1 MVGEKD
7 FSKLF
12 AANAPYWHLCTPGQ
26 LSGILFSSKEDY
38 VYAMN
43 LIALCAALYLRR
55 VKIYTFQVMS
65 NHLHFVLSGSKENV
79 LVFFDEF
86 HRRLHRFYASGK
98 ELHKLRGFKCNL
110 FEINDMNYLRNVIA
124 YVNRNGFVVNR
135 HVTPFSYLWG
145 PNRFFFFPDSDFDAV
160 VPIAKVSQKERQ
172 RIFRTHYNDFPDNYF
187 FTNGY
192 ISPVCYCHISEC
204 EAFFHDAHQYFH
216 YLSRRVESFSEIAN
230 QLGDKIVYTD
240 DEVFSAAIALS
251 VKNYD
256 IKKLGALGPD
266 QRTELARNLH
276 FTYHA
281 SNKQICRVLGLD
293 KAFVDAMF
301 PVAK

>member
-1 MVGEKD
+1 M
-7 FSKLF
+7 
-12 AANAPYWHLCTPGQ
+12 
-26 LSGILFSSKEDY
+26 
-38 VYAMN
+38 
-43 LIALCAALYLRR
+43 
-55 VKIYTFQVMS
+55 
-65 NHLHFVLSGSKENV
+65 
-79 LVFFDEF
+79 
-86 HRRLHRFYASGK
+86 
-98 ELHKLRGFKCNL
+98 RGFKCNL
-110 FEINDMNYLRNVIA
+110 FEIIDLNYLRNVIA

-135 HVTPFSYLWG
+135 HVTPLSYMWG

-172 RIFRTHYNDFPDNYF
+172 RIFRTHYNDFPDSYF

-251 VKNYD
+251 AKNYD
-256 IKKLGALGPD
+256 IKKLSALSAD
-266 QRTELARNLH
+266 KRTELARSLH
-276 FTYHA
+276 FSYNA
-281 SNKQICRVLGLD
+281 SNKQISRVLGLD

>member
-43 LIALCAALYLRR
+43 LIALCAALYWGR

-65 NHLHFVLSGSKENV
+65 NHLHFVLSGSKEDV
-79 LVFFDEF
+79 LEFFEEF
-86 HRRLHRFYASGK
+86 RKRIHRFFAARK

-110 FEINDMNYLRNVIA
+110 FEIIDLNYLRNVIA

-135 HVTPFSYLWG
+135 HVTPFSYMWG

-172 RIFRTHYNDFPDNYF
+172 RIFRTHYNDFPDSYF

-251 VKNYD
+251 AKNYD
-256 IKKLGALGPD
+256 IKKLSALSAD
-266 QRTELARNLH
+266 KRTELARSLH
-276 FTYHA
+276 FSYNA
-281 SNKQICRVLGLD
+281 SNKQISRVLGLD